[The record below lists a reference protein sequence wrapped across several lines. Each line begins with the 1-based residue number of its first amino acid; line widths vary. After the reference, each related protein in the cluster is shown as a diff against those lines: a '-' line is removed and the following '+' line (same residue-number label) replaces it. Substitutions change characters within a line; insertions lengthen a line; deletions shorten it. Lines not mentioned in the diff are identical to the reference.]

1 MSQSTTTADPDEAPT
16 TVTASETDEPAP
28 LIAAARSGI
37 VILTLLATSTTI
49 TFGSLFFA
57 WRLESGSTSQC
68 CARVPPAPVCRLRR
82 PSSPQAVHTTLGRF
96 METRAV
102 LAALDHPH
110 RTHPRRLWEP
120 AVHRLLHRAQRGDRQ
135 ECELNPPDD
144 RQSRPHLR
152 VAEQ

>member
-57 WRLESGSTSQC
+57 
-68 CARVPPAPVCRLRR
+68 
-82 PSSPQAVHTTLGRF
+82 
-96 METRAV
+96 
-102 LAALDHPH
+102 
-110 RTHPRRLWEP
+110 
-120 AVHRLLHRAQRGDRQ
+120 
-135 ECELNPPDD
+135 
-144 RQSRPHLR
+144 
-152 VAEQ
+152 